1 MRPRR
6 LLSPLLLA
14 AVAAPALQAAADNG
28 DARLFTTPEQR
39 QRLDQSREGT
49 PTEAGA
55 TEQEQTPRHLA
66 APAEKPEPLPS
77 VHLRGFVRRSNGP
90 GAVWVNDGSTLAADE
105 LDGRIDTGRIDG
117 SSVRVT
123 LPDGR
128 RLRLKPG
135 QTWDPQKGAI
145 VDAGGN

>member
-1 MRPRR
+1 MRPGR

-14 AVAAPALQAAADNG
+14 AVAAPALQGAADNG

-55 TEQEQTPRHLA
+55 PEKEQTPRHLA
-66 APAEKPEPLPS
+66 APAEKPAPLPS

-105 LDGRIDTGRIDG
+105 LDGRIHTGRIDG

-135 QTWDPQKGAI
+135 QIWNPRKGAI